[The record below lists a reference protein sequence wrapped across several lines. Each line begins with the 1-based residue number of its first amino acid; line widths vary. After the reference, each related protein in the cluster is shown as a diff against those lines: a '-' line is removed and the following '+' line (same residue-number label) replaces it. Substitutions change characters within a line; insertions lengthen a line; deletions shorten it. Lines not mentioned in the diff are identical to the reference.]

1 MRRLLVL
8 AAVMAFFGCGPC
20 AAQESGFGAAPAP
33 GSGNFSPLGAIV
45 TTLPVSGTGI
55 DLGLSELF
63 VVGLSP
69 LTTGSV
75 GGGTGCPD
83 EMTEGSTPASTISGY
98 DSGET
103 GPVGVSTMSP
113 GCGATTIGGVNLA
126 AGLSSVP
133 GSIAVNNYA
142 MTYLGAPLV
151 PLGAT
156 TLSTAG
162 IGPPL
167 VAPAVNCTSIAGL
180 SIDGTSNSAIPGMPS
195 VSTSMPSISTS
206 MSNLSTL
213 ISTPSTSMSSLS
225 NLMSNPSASISSLST
240 SMSNLYT
247 SASSLS
253 TTMSFSCGTTF

>member
-1 MRRLLVL
+1 MRRFFVL
-8 AAVMAFFGCGPC
+8 AAVLAFFGCGPC
-20 AAQESGFGAAPAP
+20 GAQESGFGPGPTP
-33 GSGNFSPLGAIV
+33 GSGAYSTLGGIV
-45 TTLPVSGTGI
+45 TSLPVGGAGI
-55 DLGLSELF
+55 DLGLSELY

-83 EMTEGSTPASTISGY
+83 EMSEGSTPPSTPASTIPGNG
-98 DSGET
+98 SGEIT

-142 MTYLGAPLV
+142 LTYLGAPIV

-167 VAPAVNCTSIAGL
+167 VAPAVNCSSIAGL
-180 SIDGTSNSAIPGMPS
+180 SIDGTSIGALPAM
-195 VSTSMPSISTS
+195 
-206 MSNLSTL
+206 
-213 ISTPSTSMSSLS
+213 
-225 NLMSNPSASISSLST
+225 ASLST
-240 SMSNLYT
+240 SMSDLSTLMSSPST
-247 SASSLS
+247 SMASLS
-253 TTMSFSCGTTF
+253 TTMSFSCGTTY